1 MSKYNRSTLSDCRV
15 NELCV
20 FDVDNVI
27 VVLYSILLL
36 EDSSYRIPPLIT
48 TCRYKRGVVISEGVV
63 ICEIYILYVIGTYA
77 GFGLSVFLTLYDTYI
92 TTNFIV
98 RNSI

>member
-1 MSKYNRSTLSDCRV
+1 MSNVKYERC
-15 NELCV
+15 
-20 FDVDNVI
+20 
-27 VVLYSILLL
+27 
-36 EDSSYRIPPLIT
+36 YRIPPLIT

-63 ICEIYILYVIGTYA
+63 ICEIDILYVIGTYA

-98 RNSI
+98 WNSI

>member
-1 MSKYNRSTLSDCRV
+1 MNIHANHTVVNGNIVFVFMKKNLSH
-15 NELCV
+15 
-20 FDVDNVI
+20 
-27 VVLYSILLL
+27 
-36 EDSSYRIPPLIT
+36 YRIPPLIT

-77 GFGLSVFLTLYDTYI
+77 GFGLSVFLTLYDTHI

>member
-1 MSKYNRSTLSDCRV
+1 MQLFYQLH
-15 NELCV
+15 
-20 FDVDNVI
+20 NVQ
-27 VVLYSILLL
+27 LFYQL
-36 EDSSYRIPPLIT
+36 YRIPPLIT

-63 ICEIYILYVIGTYA
+63 ICEIDILYVIGTYA

>member
-1 MSKYNRSTLSDCRV
+1 MNSGDQVKGSYRLDHKD
-15 NELCV
+15 LL
-20 FDVDNVI
+20 I
-27 VVLYSILLL
+27 VK
-36 EDSSYRIPPLIT
+36 SYRIPPLIT

-63 ICEIYILYVIGTYA
+63 ICEIDILDVIGTYA

>member
-1 MSKYNRSTLSDCRV
+1 MTGVAKTIKRPFGLSTLY
-15 NELCV
+15 L
-20 FDVDNVI
+20 DVIPRHLIESRNN
-27 VVLYSILLL
+27 
-36 EDSSYRIPPLIT
+36 YRIPPLIT

-63 ICEIYILYVIGTYA
+63 ICEIDILYVIGTYA

>member
-1 MSKYNRSTLSDCRV
+1 MH
-15 NELCV
+15 
-20 FDVDNVI
+20 
-27 VVLYSILLL
+27 
-36 EDSSYRIPPLIT
+36 YRIPPLIT

-63 ICEIYILYVIGTYA
+63 ICEIDILYVIGTYA